1 VIFVPVRWT
10 VKRLL
15 ATPLGRRFWWV
26 PGKYAGAGG
35 PISKYERP
43 GTLGSPNFRFPTA
56 SAAARRK
63 AIRSFP
69 LRLHSGLRQSGA
81 AFGRVIFAR
90 WKPGPFEAVVGPEGR
105 AGAGRALR
113 DVTHLKSEMGT
124 PNLGVADQM
133 WATR

>member
-1 VIFVPVRWT
+1 MLERVGQFPSTRDRGHSAAPIFASLQLQLRHE
-10 VKRLL
+10 
-15 ATPLGRRFWWV
+15 
-26 PGKYAGAGG
+26 GKQFG
-35 PISKYERP
+35 
-43 GTLGSPNFRFPTA
+43 RFPCGFT
-56 SAAARRK
+56 
-63 AIRSFP
+63 P
-69 LRLHSGLRQSGA
+69 